1 MSPTLKNSL
10 VLPLSIIAG
19 MIVNSAIIQWGPLLI
34 PYPTGVNM
42 QTPEGIE
49 AAIPHLKPIH
59 YLMPWLAH
67 ALGTLAGA
75 LLVSL
80 FSSNRRLLRSLVIGG
95 LFLSAG
101 IYMITLI
108 PSPAWFT
115 WLDLTLAYLPMAYLG
130 WRLSGKPGT
139 EKTPQKK

>member
-10 VLPLSIIAG
+10 VLPLSVIAG
-19 MIVNSAIIQWGPLLI
+19 MIFNSAIIQWGPLLI
-34 PYPTGVNM
+34 PYPPGINM
-42 QTPEGIE
+42 QTPEGIK

-67 ALGTLAGA
+67 AIGTFVGA

-80 FSSNRRLLRSLVIGG
+80 FSSNRWLLRSLVIGG
-95 LFLSAG
+95 VFLTGG

-108 PSPAWFT
+108 PSPDWFT
-115 WLDLTLAYLPMAYLG
+115 WLDLTLAYVPMAYLG
-130 WRLSGKPGT
+130 WRLSGKPKNEMT
-139 EKTPQKK
+139 LQKK

>member
-1 MSPTLKNSL
+1 MSPLLKNSL
-10 VLPLSIIAG
+10 ALLISVFVG
-19 MIVNSAIIQWGPLLI
+19 MIVNSAIIEWGPLLI
-34 PYPTGVNM
+34 PYPPGIHM
-42 QTPEGIE
+42 QTPEDIE

-80 FSSNRRLLRSLVIGG
+80 LSSNRRLIRSLIIGG
-95 LFLSAG
+95 VFLAGG

-115 WLDLTLAYLPMAYLG
+115 WLDLTLAYLPIAYLG
-130 WRLSGKPGT
+130 WRLSGKPIN
-139 EKTPQKK
+139 EKTIQKK